1 MRPVVVLSQRGKSS
15 LTGRRFEGVHFQH
28 YNHKRYPLQPTK
40 DEIEQTARVEF
51 PPWKKR
57 GSDLIWDL
65 KIDIFEV
72 FGYVDLEKKKL
83 LQIWMRL
90 EETLQDPF

>member
-1 MRPVVVLSQRGKSS
+1 MQL
-15 LTGRRFEGVHFQH
+15 
-28 YNHKRYPLQPTK
+28 TK
-40 DEIEQTARVEF
+40 DEMEQTACVEF

-72 FGYVDLEKKKL
+72 FGYVNLGEKKS

-90 EETLQDPF
+90 EETLLNPF

>member
-1 MRPVVVLSQRGKSS
+1 MTS
-15 LTGRRFEGVHFQH
+15 LGT
-28 YNHKRYPLQPTK
+28 
-40 DEIEQTARVEF
+40 
-51 PPWKKR
+51 
-57 GSDLIWDL
+57 L

-90 EETLQDPF
+90 EETLLDPFFKKL